1 MLSKIK
7 QSWKVKDVRR
17 RILYTLM
24 MILIF
29 RIGTTIPVPGVD
41 TSIISKLVSG
51 NSLLALYNMFTGG
64 AFSNFTL
71 FALGIGPYITASII
85 IQLLTVGF
93 ESLKELQKSGEE
105 GRKKMNMYTRYTALV
120 LAIIQAVGITLG
132 VVKGALKS
140 DNIFFITTVII
151 TLIAASMILMWM
163 GDRITE
169 KGLGNGSSIIIF
181 VGIISRIPTDIISVV
196 NSVQSGTIKL
206 WLAII
211 LAIIMLITITLV
223 TFINEAVRK
232 IPVQYAKKVVGRK
245 MVGAQNTHIPLKL
258 AMAGVMPI
266 IFASAFMTFPAM
278 IIQIFVPDIATQA
291 GFWSVIYKFSI
302 ATSSSAVP
310 IGYTIANAL
319 VYLLLIVGFTF
330 FYSYATFNPA
340 DISSTIKRNGGFIP
354 GIRAGKPTTEYL
366 SSVMSKLLWF
376 GGLFLAVIA
385 IIPMLARFLPI
396 DLAFGGTSILIV
408 VGVALEMI
416 QQLESQLA
424 VRHYKGFL
432 E

>member
-132 VVKGALKS
+132 VIKSALTS
-140 DNIFFITTVII
+140 DSIFSIATVIM
-151 TLIAASMILMWM
+151 TLVSASMILMWM

-211 LAIIMLITITLV
+211 LAVIMLITITLV

-245 MVGAQNTHIPLKL
+245 LYGGQNSHIPMKVNQS
-258 AMAGVMPI
+258 GVMPI
-266 IFASAFMTFPAM
+266 IFASSLLAFPQTIALFMGENA
-278 IIQIFVPDIATQA
+278 QNFVSTYLSTSGDI
-291 GFWSVIYKFSI
+291 GFWIYRSLE
-302 ATSSSAVP
+302 V
-310 IGYTIANAL
+310 
-319 VYLLLIVGFTF
+319 LLIVF
-330 FYSYATFNPA
+330 FSYFYTTISFNVD
-340 DISSTIKRNGGFIP
+340 DIAENMKNNGGFIP
-354 GIRAGKPTTEYL
+354 GIRPGRPTIDYL
-366 SSVMSKLLWF
+366 SRILSRITLA
-376 GGLFLAVIA
+376 GALFLAVIA
-385 IIPMLARFLPI
+385 MIPAFTVHFMSVNMSLA
-396 DLAFGGTSILIV
+396 GTSILIV
-408 VGVALEMI
+408 VGVALELKR
-416 QQLESQLA
+416 QLESHLVMRSYQ
-424 VRHYKGFL
+424 GFL
-432 E
+432 K

>member
-7 QSWKVKDVRR
+7 QSWKVKDVRK

-29 RIGTTIPVPGVD
+29 RIGTTIPVPGVN
-41 TSIISKLVSG
+41 TSVISKLVGG

-120 LAIIQAVGITLG
+120 LAIIQATGITLG
-132 VVKGALKS
+132 VVRSALRSKS
-140 DNIFFITTVII
+140 IFFLITVII

-181 VGIISRIPTDIISVV
+181 VGIISRIPSDMISVV
-196 NSVQSGTIKL
+196 KSVQSGTLVL
-206 WLAII
+206 WLAIL
-211 LAIIMLITITLV
+211 LAVIMLVTIALV

-245 MVGAQNTHIPLKL
+245 LYGGQNSHIPMKVNQS
-258 AMAGVMPI
+258 GVMPI
-266 IFASAFMTFPAM
+266 IFASSLLAFPQTIALFMGKNA
-278 IIQIFVPDIATQA
+278 QNFVSTYLSTSGDI
-291 GFWSVIYKFSI
+291 GFWIYRSLE
-302 ATSSSAVP
+302 V
-310 IGYTIANAL
+310 
-319 VYLLLIVGFTF
+319 LLIVF
-330 FYSYATFNPA
+330 FSYFYTTISFNVD
-340 DISSTIKRNGGFIP
+340 DIAENMKNNGGFIP
-354 GIRAGKPTTEYL
+354 GIRPGRPTIDYL
-366 SSVMSKLLWF
+366 SKILSRITLA
-376 GGLFLAVIA
+376 GAIFLAVIA
-385 IIPMLARFLPI
+385 MIPAFTMHFMNVNMSLA
-396 DLAFGGTSILIV
+396 GTSILIV
-408 VGVALEMI
+408 VGVALELKR
-416 QQLESQLA
+416 QLESHLVMRSYQ
-424 VRHYKGFL
+424 GFL
-432 E
+432 K

>member
-29 RIGTTIPVPGVD
+29 RIGTTIPVPDVN
-41 TSIISKLVSG
+41 TSIISNLVSG

-93 ESLKELQKSGEE
+93 DSLKELQKSGEE
-105 GRKKMNMYTRYTALV
+105 GRKKMNMYTKYTALV

-132 VVKGALKS
+132 VIKSALTS
-140 DNIFFITTVII
+140 DSIFSIATVIM
-151 TLIAASMILMWM
+151 TLVSASMILMWM

-181 VGIISRIPTDIISVV
+181 VGIISRIPSDLISVV
-196 NSVQSGTIKL
+196 KSVQSGTLVL
-206 WLAII
+206 WLAIV
-211 LAIIMLITITLV
+211 LAVIMLVTIALV

-245 MVGAQNTHIPLKL
+245 LYGGQNSHIPMKVNQS
-258 AMAGVMPI
+258 GVMPI
-266 IFASAFMTFPAM
+266 IFASSLLAFPQTIALFMGENA
-278 IIQIFVPDIATQA
+278 QNFVSTYLSTSGDI
-291 GFWSVIYKFSI
+291 GFWIYRSLE
-302 ATSSSAVP
+302 V
-310 IGYTIANAL
+310 
-319 VYLLLIVGFTF
+319 LLIVF
-330 FYSYATFNPA
+330 FSYFYTTISFNVD
-340 DISSTIKRNGGFIP
+340 DIAENMKNNGGFIP
-354 GIRAGKPTTEYL
+354 GIRPGRPTIDYL
-366 SSVMSKLLWF
+366 SRILSRITLA
-376 GGLFLAVIA
+376 GALFLAVIA
-385 IIPMLARFLPI
+385 MIPAFTVHFMSVNMSLA
-396 DLAFGGTSILIV
+396 GTSILIV
-408 VGVALEMI
+408 VGVAIELKR
-416 QQLESQLA
+416 QLESHLVMRSYQ
-424 VRHYKGFL
+424 GFL
-432 E
+432 K

>member
-29 RIGTTIPVPGVD
+29 RIGTTIPVPDVN
-41 TSIISKLVSG
+41 TSIISNLVSG

-93 ESLKELQKSGEE
+93 DSLKELQKSGEE
-105 GRKKMNMYTRYTALV
+105 GRKKMNMYTKYTALV

-132 VVKGALKS
+132 VIKSALTS
-140 DNIFFITTVII
+140 DSIFSIATVIM
-151 TLIAASMILMWM
+151 TLVSASMILMWM

-181 VGIISRIPTDIISVV
+181 VGIISRIPSDLISVV
-196 NSVQSGTIKL
+196 KSVQSGTLVL
-206 WLAII
+206 WLAIV
-211 LAIIMLITITLV
+211 LAVIMLVTIALV

-245 MVGAQNTHIPLKL
+245 LYGGQNSHIPMKVNQS
-258 AMAGVMPI
+258 GVMPI
-266 IFASAFMTFPAM
+266 IFASSLLAFPQTIALFMGENA
-278 IIQIFVPDIATQA
+278 QNFVSTYLSTSGDI
-291 GFWSVIYKFSI
+291 GFWIYRSLE
-302 ATSSSAVP
+302 V
-310 IGYTIANAL
+310 
-319 VYLLLIVGFTF
+319 LLIVF
-330 FYSYATFNPA
+330 FSYFYTTISFNVD
-340 DISSTIKRNGGFIP
+340 DIAENMKNNGGFIP
-354 GIRAGKPTTEYL
+354 GIRPGRPTVDYL
-366 SSVMSKLLWF
+366 SKILSRITLA
-376 GGLFLAVIA
+376 GALFLAVIA
-385 IIPMLARFLPI
+385 MIPAFTVHFMSVNMSLA
-396 DLAFGGTSILIV
+396 GTSILIV
-408 VGVALEMI
+408 VGVALELKR
-416 QQLESQLA
+416 QLESHLVMRSYQ
-424 VRHYKGFL
+424 GFL
-432 E
+432 K

>member
-41 TSIISKLVSG
+41 TSIISSLVSG

-132 VVKGALKS
+132 VVKSALKS

-211 LAIIMLITITLV
+211 LAVIMLITITLV

-245 MVGAQNTHIPLKL
+245 LYGGQNSHIPMKVNQS
-258 AMAGVMPI
+258 GVMPI
-266 IFASAFMTFPAM
+266 IFASSLLAFPQTIALFMGENA
-278 IIQIFVPDIATQA
+278 QNFVSTYLSTSGDI
-291 GFWSVIYKFSI
+291 GFWIYRSLE
-302 ATSSSAVP
+302 V
-310 IGYTIANAL
+310 
-319 VYLLLIVGFTF
+319 LLIVF
-330 FYSYATFNPA
+330 FSYFYTTISFNVD
-340 DISSTIKRNGGFIP
+340 DIAENMKNNGGFIP
-354 GIRAGKPTTEYL
+354 GIRPGRPTIDYL
-366 SSVMSKLLWF
+366 SRILSRITLA
-376 GGLFLAVIA
+376 GALFLAVIA
-385 IIPMLARFLPI
+385 MIPAFTVHFMSVNMSLA
-396 DLAFGGTSILIV
+396 GTSILIV
-408 VGVALEMI
+408 VGVALELKR
-416 QQLESQLA
+416 QLESHLVMRSYQ
-424 VRHYKGFL
+424 GFL
-432 E
+432 K

>member
-29 RIGTTIPVPGVD
+29 RIGTTIPVPDVN
-41 TSIISKLVSG
+41 TSIISSLVSG

-132 VVKGALKS
+132 VIKSALTS
-140 DNIFFITTVII
+140 DSIFSIATVIM
-151 TLIAASMILMWM
+151 TLVSASMILMWM

-245 MVGAQNTHIPLKL
+245 LYGGQNSHIPMKVNQS
-258 AMAGVMPI
+258 GVMPI
-266 IFASAFMTFPAM
+266 IFASSLLAFPQTIALFMGENA
-278 IIQIFVPDIATQA
+278 QNFVSTYLSTSGDI
-291 GFWSVIYKFSI
+291 GFWIYRSLE
-302 ATSSSAVP
+302 V
-310 IGYTIANAL
+310 
-319 VYLLLIVGFTF
+319 LLIVF
-330 FYSYATFNPA
+330 FSYFYTTISFNVD
-340 DISSTIKRNGGFIP
+340 DIAENMKNNGGFIP
-354 GIRAGKPTTEYL
+354 GIRPGRPTIDYL
-366 SSVMSKLLWF
+366 SRILSRITLA
-376 GGLFLAVIA
+376 GALFLAVIA
-385 IIPMLARFLPI
+385 MIPAFTVHFMSVNMSLA
-396 DLAFGGTSILIV
+396 GTSILIV
-408 VGVALEMI
+408 VGVALELKR
-416 QQLESQLA
+416 QLESHLVMRSYQ
-424 VRHYKGFL
+424 GFL
-432 E
+432 K

>member
-29 RIGTTIPVPGVD
+29 RIGTTIPVPDVN
-41 TSIISKLVSG
+41 TSIISSLVSG

-132 VVKGALKS
+132 VIKSALTS
-140 DNIFFITTVII
+140 DSIFSIATVIM
-151 TLIAASMILMWM
+151 TLVSASMILMWM

-181 VGIISRIPTDIISVV
+181 VGIISRIPSDLISVV
-196 NSVQSGTIKL
+196 KSVQSGTLVL
-206 WLAII
+206 WLAIV
-211 LAIIMLITITLV
+211 LAVIMLVTIALV

-245 MVGAQNTHIPLKL
+245 LYGGQNSHIPMKVNQS
-258 AMAGVMPI
+258 GVMPI
-266 IFASAFMTFPAM
+266 IFASSLLAFPQTIALFMGKNA
-278 IIQIFVPDIATQA
+278 QNFVSTYLSTSGDI
-291 GFWSVIYKFSI
+291 GFWIYRSLE
-302 ATSSSAVP
+302 V
-310 IGYTIANAL
+310 
-319 VYLLLIVGFTF
+319 LLIVF
-330 FYSYATFNPA
+330 FSYFYTTISFNVD
-340 DISSTIKRNGGFIP
+340 DIAENMKNNGGFIP
-354 GIRAGKPTTEYL
+354 GIRPGRPTVDYL
-366 SSVMSKLLWF
+366 SKILSRITLA
-376 GGLFLAVIA
+376 GALFLAVIA
-385 IIPMLARFLPI
+385 MIPAFTVHFMSVNMSLA
-396 DLAFGGTSILIV
+396 GTSILIV
-408 VGVALEMI
+408 VGVALELKR
-416 QQLESQLA
+416 QLESHLVMRSYQ
-424 VRHYKGFL
+424 GFL
-432 E
+432 K

>member
-29 RIGTTIPVPGVD
+29 RIGTTIPVPDVN
-41 TSIISKLVSG
+41 TSIISNLVSG

-93 ESLKELQKSGEE
+93 DSLKELQKSGEE
-105 GRKKMNMYTRYTALV
+105 GRKKMNMYTKYTALV

-132 VVKGALKS
+132 VIKSALTS
-140 DNIFFITTVII
+140 DSIFSIATVIM
-151 TLIAASMILMWM
+151 TLVSASMILMWM

-206 WLAII
+206 WLVII

-245 MVGAQNTHIPLKL
+245 LYGGQNSHIPMKVNQS
-258 AMAGVMPI
+258 GVMPI
-266 IFASAFMTFPAM
+266 IFASSLLAFPQTIALFMGENA
-278 IIQIFVPDIATQA
+278 QNFVSTYLSTSGDI
-291 GFWSVIYKFSI
+291 GFWIYRSLE
-302 ATSSSAVP
+302 V
-310 IGYTIANAL
+310 
-319 VYLLLIVGFTF
+319 LLIVF
-330 FYSYATFNPA
+330 FSYFYTTISFNVD
-340 DISSTIKRNGGFIP
+340 DIAENMKNNGGFIP
-354 GIRAGKPTTEYL
+354 GIRPGRPTIDYL
-366 SSVMSKLLWF
+366 SRILSRITLA
-376 GGLFLAVIA
+376 GALFLAVIA
-385 IIPMLARFLPI
+385 MIPAFTVHFMSVNMSLA
-396 DLAFGGTSILIV
+396 GTSILIV
-408 VGVALEMI
+408 VGVALELKR
-416 QQLESQLA
+416 QLESHLVMRSYQ
-424 VRHYKGFL
+424 GFL
-432 E
+432 K

>member
-93 ESLKELQKSGEE
+93 DSLKELQKSGEE

-132 VVKGALKS
+132 VIKSALTS
-140 DNIFFITTVII
+140 DSIFSIATVIM
-151 TLIAASMILMWM
+151 TLVSASMILMWM

-245 MVGAQNTHIPLKL
+245 LYGGQNSHIPMKVNQS
-258 AMAGVMPI
+258 GVMPI
-266 IFASAFMTFPAM
+266 IFASSLLAFPQTIALFMGENA
-278 IIQIFVPDIATQA
+278 QNFVSTYLSTSGDI
-291 GFWSVIYKFSI
+291 GFWIYRSLE
-302 ATSSSAVP
+302 V
-310 IGYTIANAL
+310 
-319 VYLLLIVGFTF
+319 LLIVF
-330 FYSYATFNPA
+330 FSYFYTTISFNVD
-340 DISSTIKRNGGFIP
+340 DIAENMKNNGGFIP
-354 GIRAGKPTTEYL
+354 GIRPGRPTIDYL
-366 SSVMSKLLWF
+366 SRILSRITLA
-376 GGLFLAVIA
+376 GALFLAVIA
-385 IIPMLARFLPI
+385 MIPAFTVHFMSVNMSLA
-396 DLAFGGTSILIV
+396 GTSILIV
-408 VGVALEMI
+408 VGVALELKR
-416 QQLESQLA
+416 QLESHLVMRSYQ
-424 VRHYKGFL
+424 GFL
-432 E
+432 K

>member
-29 RIGTTIPVPGVD
+29 RIGTTIPVPDVN
-41 TSIISKLVSG
+41 TSIISSLVSG

-93 ESLKELQKSGEE
+93 DSLKELQKSGEE
-105 GRKKMNMYTRYTALV
+105 GRKKMNMYTKYTALV

-132 VVKGALKS
+132 VIKSALTS
-140 DNIFFITTVII
+140 DSIFSIATVIM
-151 TLIAASMILMWM
+151 TLVSASMILMWM

-245 MVGAQNTHIPLKL
+245 LYGGQNSHIPMKVNQS
-258 AMAGVMPI
+258 GVMPI
-266 IFASAFMTFPAM
+266 IFASSLLAFPQTIALFMGKNA
-278 IIQIFVPDIATQA
+278 QNFVSTYLSTSGDI
-291 GFWSVIYKFSI
+291 GFWIYRSLE
-302 ATSSSAVP
+302 V
-310 IGYTIANAL
+310 
-319 VYLLLIVGFTF
+319 LLIVF
-330 FYSYATFNPA
+330 FSYFYTTISFNVD
-340 DISSTIKRNGGFIP
+340 DIAENMKNNGGFIP
-354 GIRAGKPTTEYL
+354 GIRPGRPTVDYL
-366 SSVMSKLLWF
+366 SKILSRITLA
-376 GGLFLAVIA
+376 GALFLAVIA
-385 IIPMLARFLPI
+385 MIPAFTVHFMSVNMSLA
-396 DLAFGGTSILIV
+396 GTSILIV
-408 VGVALEMI
+408 VGVALELKR
-416 QQLESQLA
+416 QLESHLVMRSYQ
-424 VRHYKGFL
+424 GFL
-432 E
+432 K

>member
-105 GRKKMNMYTRYTALV
+105 GRKKMNMYTKYTALV

-132 VVKGALKS
+132 VIKSALTS
-140 DNIFFITTVII
+140 DSIFSIATVIM
-151 TLIAASMILMWM
+151 TLVSASMILMWM

-181 VGIISRIPTDIISVV
+181 VGIISRIPSDLISVV
-196 NSVQSGTIKL
+196 KSVQSGTLVL
-206 WLAII
+206 WLAIV
-211 LAIIMLITITLV
+211 LAVIMLVTIALV

-245 MVGAQNTHIPLKL
+245 LYGGQNSHIPMKVNQS
-258 AMAGVMPI
+258 GVMPI
-266 IFASAFMTFPAM
+266 IFASSLLAFPQTIALFMGKNA
-278 IIQIFVPDIATQA
+278 QNFVSTYLSTSGDI
-291 GFWSVIYKFSI
+291 GFWIYRSLE
-302 ATSSSAVP
+302 V
-310 IGYTIANAL
+310 
-319 VYLLLIVGFTF
+319 LLIVF
-330 FYSYATFNPA
+330 FSYFYTTISFNVD
-340 DISSTIKRNGGFIP
+340 DIAENMKNNGGFIP
-354 GIRAGKPTTEYL
+354 GIRPGRPTIDYL
-366 SSVMSKLLWF
+366 SRILSRITLA
-376 GGLFLAVIA
+376 GALFLAVIA
-385 IIPMLARFLPI
+385 MIPAFTVHFMSVNMSLA
-396 DLAFGGTSILIV
+396 GTSILIV
-408 VGVALEMI
+408 VGVALELKR
-416 QQLESQLA
+416 QLESHLVMRSYQ
-424 VRHYKGFL
+424 GFL
-432 E
+432 K

>member
-7 QSWKVKDVRR
+7 QSWKVKYVRR

-41 TSIISKLVSG
+41 TSIISSLVSG

-132 VVKGALKS
+132 VVKSALKS

-211 LAIIMLITITLV
+211 LAVIMLITITLV

-245 MVGAQNTHIPLKL
+245 LYGGQNSHIPMKVNQS
-258 AMAGVMPI
+258 GVMPI
-266 IFASAFMTFPAM
+266 IFASSLLAFPQTIALFMGENA
-278 IIQIFVPDIATQA
+278 QNFVSTYLSTSGDI
-291 GFWSVIYKFSI
+291 GFWIYRSLE
-302 ATSSSAVP
+302 V
-310 IGYTIANAL
+310 
-319 VYLLLIVGFTF
+319 LLIVF
-330 FYSYATFNPA
+330 FSYFYTTISFNVD
-340 DISSTIKRNGGFIP
+340 DIAENMKNNGGFIP
-354 GIRAGKPTTEYL
+354 GIRPGRPTIDYL
-366 SSVMSKLLWF
+366 SRILSRITLA
-376 GGLFLAVIA
+376 GALFLAVIA
-385 IIPMLARFLPI
+385 MIPAFTVHFMNVNMSLA
-396 DLAFGGTSILIV
+396 GTSILIV
-408 VGVALEMI
+408 VGVALELKR
-416 QQLESQLA
+416 QLESHLVMRSYQ
-424 VRHYKGFL
+424 GFL
-432 E
+432 K

>member
-29 RIGTTIPVPGVD
+29 RIGTTIPVPDVN
-41 TSIISKLVSG
+41 TSIISSLVSG

-105 GRKKMNMYTRYTALV
+105 GRKKMNMYTKYTALV

-132 VVKGALKS
+132 VIKSALTS
-140 DNIFFITTVII
+140 DSIFSIATVIM
-151 TLIAASMILMWM
+151 TLVSASMILMWM

-211 LAIIMLITITLV
+211 LAVIMLITITLV

-245 MVGAQNTHIPLKL
+245 LYGGQNSHIPMKVNQS
-258 AMAGVMPI
+258 GVMPI
-266 IFASAFMTFPAM
+266 IFASSLLAFPQTIALFMGENA
-278 IIQIFVPDIATQA
+278 QNFVSTYLSTSGDI
-291 GFWSVIYKFSI
+291 GFWIYRSLE
-302 ATSSSAVP
+302 V
-310 IGYTIANAL
+310 
-319 VYLLLIVGFTF
+319 LLIVF
-330 FYSYATFNPA
+330 FSYFYTTISFNVD
-340 DISSTIKRNGGFIP
+340 DIAENMKNNGGFIP
-354 GIRAGKPTTEYL
+354 GIRPGRPTIDYL
-366 SSVMSKLLWF
+366 SRILSRITLA
-376 GGLFLAVIA
+376 GALFLAVIA
-385 IIPMLARFLPI
+385 MIPAFTVHFMSVNMSLA
-396 DLAFGGTSILIV
+396 GTSILIV
-408 VGVALEMI
+408 VGVALELKR
-416 QQLESQLA
+416 QLESHLVMRSYQ
-424 VRHYKGFL
+424 GFL
-432 E
+432 K